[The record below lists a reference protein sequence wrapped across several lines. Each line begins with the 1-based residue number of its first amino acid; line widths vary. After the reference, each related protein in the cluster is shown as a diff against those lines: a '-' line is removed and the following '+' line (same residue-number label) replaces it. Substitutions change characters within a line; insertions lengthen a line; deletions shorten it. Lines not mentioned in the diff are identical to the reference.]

1 MFSIG
6 PFAVRS
12 RVLLAPMAGVTD
24 LPFRQICRHYGV
36 GLATSE
42 MVTSDTRLWQSDKSR
57 LRLTYSAELAP
68 VSVQIAGSEPD
79 MMAQAAI
86 ECVKLGAQIVDI
98 NMGCPAKKVCKKLA
112 GSALLQDEKRVAEI
126 LTAVVSAVD
135 VPVTLKTRTGWSPEN
150 RNGVTIARMAE
161 DIGIAALTVH
171 GRTRECR
178 FKGQAEYD
186 TLADIVQNVSIP
198 VIANGDIDSTDKA
211 KYVLDYTGAQA
222 VMVGRAALGNPW
234 LLQSIAHTLEG
245 GNTESV
251 EKKAPSW
258 IELNEVIT
266 AHLRELHKFYGEY
279 QGVRIARKHLSWY
292 AQTLASLGAGNFDT
306 RHFNAL
312 ETPQTQFEAL
322 RAYFEGPNSYEE
334 KAA

>member
-1 MFSIG
+1 M
-6 PFAVRS
+6 
-12 RVLLAPMAGVTD
+12 
-24 LPFRQICRHYGV
+24 
-36 GLATSE
+36 
-42 MVTSDTRLWQSDKSR
+42 
-57 LRLTYSAELAP
+57 
-68 VSVQIAGSEPD
+68 
-79 MMAQAAI
+79 
-86 ECVKLGAQIVDI
+86 
-98 NMGCPAKKVCKKLA
+98 CKKLA

-126 LTAVVSAVD
+126 LTAVVNAVD

-211 KYVLDYTGAQA
+211 KHVLDYTGAQA